1 MNTPGALTQP
11 AVAPEPLTWRKIPAP
26 RCRTW
31 DRLKSVT
38 TEMRYC
44 CRKSVSRSEL
54 FGSLV
59 GSHQRKPPSAWL
71 R

>member
-1 MNTPGALTQP
+1 M
-11 AVAPEPLTWRKIPAP
+11 
-26 RCRTW
+26 
-31 DRLKSVT
+31 LKSVT
-38 TEMRYC
+38 TEMRYWR
-44 CRKSVSRSEL
+44 RKSVSRSEL